1 MKLKVVK
8 SSDLIKGGSTPV
20 FPGKNRKVALSIQ
33 IQGVPKG
40 NVAMKVNKT
49 HLEKIKT
56 SPWNTSESYLAK
68 SPTKL
73 IPESA
78 CVRRTIISEI
88 AYNHFISEEGI
99 PDYIASMGKN
109 GKFIWSKYKWFQRL
123 EYHLRELAEGN
134 SFTYE
139 IL

>member
-1 MKLKVVK
+1 MTLKVVK

-20 FPGKNRKVALSIQ
+20 FPGKNRKVTLSVH

-40 NVAMKVNKT
+40 SIATKVNKT
-49 HLEKIKT
+49 HLEKIKA
-56 SPWNTSESYLAK
+56 SPCDTPESYLAK
-68 SPTKL
+68 SPIKL

-78 CVRRTIISEI
+78 PIRRTIISEI
-88 AYNHFISEEGI
+88 GYNYFISDEGI
-99 PDYIASMGKN
+99 PKSIAYMGKK
-109 GKFIWSKYKWFQRL
+109 GKFIWSQYNWLQRL
-123 EYHLRELAEGN
+123 EYHLEELAEGN

>member
-1 MKLKVVK
+1 MTLKVIK
-8 SSDLIKGGSTPV
+8 SSDLTKGGSTPV
-20 FPGKNRKVALSIQ
+20 FPGKDRQVALSIH

-56 SPWNTSESYLAK
+56 SPWDTPESYLAK
-68 SPTKL
+68 SPIKL
-73 IPESA
+73 IPESTP
-78 CVRRTIISEI
+78 VRRTIISEI
-88 AYNHFISEEGI
+88 GYNYFISDEGI
-99 PDYIASMGKN
+99 PNSIAYMGKK
-109 GKFIWSKYKWFQRL
+109 GKFIWSKYNWLQRL

>member
-1 MKLKVVK
+1 MTLKVIK
-8 SSDLIKGGSTPV
+8 SPDLIKGGSTPV
-20 FPGKNRKVALSIQ
+20 FPGKNRQVALSIQ

-56 SPWNTSESYLAK
+56 SSWNTPESYLAK
-68 SPTKL
+68 SPIKL
-73 IPESA
+73 IPKITP
-78 CVRRTIISEI
+78 VRRTVISEI
-88 AYNHFISEEGI
+88 GYNHFISEEGI
-99 PDYIASMGKN
+99 PDSIASMGKK
-109 GKFIWSKYKWFQRL
+109 GKFIWSKYSWLQRI
-123 EYHLRELAEGN
+123 EYHLSELAEGN